1 MLKDGQRMLPFVS
14 WTIREEN
21 TSMTKATAI
30 SPQGTHITGQPIDS
44 TLCWCPILTYWRLD
58 QDKASKKNDQECWV
72 HKDLVGGCWW
82 MQWGGGGSNLGN
94 YSHLRPWRW
103 SQMSVTDGMYP
114 SRGCM
119 DRLQVAAGQCVANIR
134 TIILV
139 GAGHPWRDIDIFFW

>member
-1 MLKDGQRMLPFVS
+1 MVKGCCRSCHEPSGKKTHLWPRQLRSVHRGHILLVSRSIRLFVDARS
-14 WTIREEN
+14 WPTGALIKIRR
-21 TSMTKATAI
+21 
-30 SPQGTHITGQPIDS
+30 Q
-44 TLCWCPILTYWRLD
+44 
-58 QDKASKKNDQECWV
+58 KKMIKNVGCIRIWLVD
-72 HKDLVGGCWW
+72 VGGCS
-82 MQWGGGGSNLGN
+82 GGGGSNLGN

-119 DRLQVAAGQCVANIR
+119 GRLQVAAGQCVANIR